1 MFDSLTNERRQRR
14 YTIEQAFRGIQAF
27 MTENCGDKIVLEL
40 DAPLTTYEQAARDS
54 HECPLQFLE
63 DLARYFQ
70 FEWSESRWGIW
81 LKLRDSSLKTKKDR
95 QAAWEHWQQTIA
107 PQITVRML
115 AELVARKARVPS
127 FEPVTILGSRCEPA
141 GVFLGLC
148 GLPEAK
154 GGRYAPS
161 TPLQN
166 IKSSQR
172 IRELWK
178 RAEWING
185 VKLPKLQGPSAKR
198 LHSAADAVQLATFCL
213 AMPIAIGMGV
223 VIGNAGGVYLG
234 SFSGVVAF
242 IASFGIGCNLAHRIH
257 NPLLEGIE
265 RFGDLAR
272 LIVEHRKQTNV

>member
-27 MTENCGDKIVLEL
+27 VTENCGDKVVLEL

-81 LKLRDSSLKTKKDR
+81 LKLRDSSLKTKKER

-107 PQITVRML
+107 PQITVRAL
-115 AELVARKARVPS
+115 AELVVRKAQVPS
-127 FEPVTILGSRCEPA
+127 FEPVTILGSYCEPA
-141 GVFLGLC
+141 GVFIGLC
-148 GLPEAK
+148 CLPEAN
-154 GGRYAPS
+154 GARFAPS
-161 TPLQN
+161 TPLRA

-172 IRELWK
+172 LRELWR

-198 LHSAADAVQLATFCL
+198 LHTAADAVQLATFCL
-213 AMPIAIGMGV
+213 VLPIAIGVGV
-223 VIGNAGGVYLG
+223 FLGNAGGVSLG
-234 SFSGVVAF
+234 SFGGVIAF
-242 IASFGIGCNLAHRIH
+242 IASFGIGCTLADRVH
-257 NPLLEGIE
+257 NPLPAGIE
-265 RFGDLAR
+265 RFSDLAR
-272 LIVEHRKQTNV
+272 LIVEQRQQTSL